1 MTKGEPMINNIKK
14 NKNVVTKVTT
24 LDLISLNLMEGK
36 EDMSEWF
43 VVYKIKNEIFT
54 YSGTAEEVLTELERA
69 V

>member
-1 MTKGEPMINNIKK
+1 
-14 NKNVVTKVTT
+14 
-24 LDLISLNLMEGK
+24 MEGK